1 MIFGFDYY
9 HLYIHG
15 VVRVLCCAVEKCQT
29 TTKHKMV
36 NEMKMQKSSDKYE
49 SCTQLFLLL
58 RQSGVKCCILLLCYT
73 AVPKCE

>member
-29 TTKHKMV
+29 TTKHKIV

-58 RQSGVKCCILLLCYT
+58 RQSGVKCFILLLCYT